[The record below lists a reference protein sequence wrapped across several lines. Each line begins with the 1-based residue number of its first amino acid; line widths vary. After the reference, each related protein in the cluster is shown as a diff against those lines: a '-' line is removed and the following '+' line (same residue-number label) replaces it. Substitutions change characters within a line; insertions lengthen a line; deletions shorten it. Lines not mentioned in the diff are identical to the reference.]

1 MNAIFNL
8 TQHAPTPEQ
17 AAAGVLQSTK
27 EVQDLLT
34 FKSLPSRE
42 EIWTRAD
49 ALVGMVK
56 AAGFGFPSGTQV
68 MVGGAPYLMAPLVE
82 ALKNEGFKPVF
93 SFTERVSVEKDN
105 GDGTVTKTN
114 VFKHVGWVEAA

>member
-1 MNAIFNL
+1 METIFNL

-17 AAAGVLQSTK
+17 VAVGVLPTTK

-34 FKSLPSRE
+34 FRSLPTRE
-42 EIWTRAD
+42 EIWDRVNN
-49 ALVGMVK
+49 LVAAVK

-68 MVGGAPYLMAPLVE
+68 MVGGAPYLMGPLVD
-82 ALKNEGFKPVF
+82 ALQMEGFKPVF
-93 SFTERVSVEKDN
+93 SFTERVSVETPN

-114 VFKHVGWVEAA
+114 VFKHVGWVDAA